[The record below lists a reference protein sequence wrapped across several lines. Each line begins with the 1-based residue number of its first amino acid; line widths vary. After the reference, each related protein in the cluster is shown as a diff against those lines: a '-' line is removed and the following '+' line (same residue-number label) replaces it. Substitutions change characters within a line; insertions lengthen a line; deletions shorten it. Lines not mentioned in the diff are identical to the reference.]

1 MTTKPPP
8 LYYFSG
14 INFNSGYYTTT
25 DEGVSLTQSEAD
37 SRYLIKTQADT
48 ASGIETFSNGIKSN
62 TIDTINT
69 TDITNISTNSSGN
82 IFIGTSASRTSSNP
96 IQIGTTASL
105 IRFGTSSNSQISSN
119 NLTMSNV
126 QCLNLNSITPSA
138 TFGLLGSHTGAI
150 NIGNI
155 VSRTGDIS
163 IASNQT
169 IGTGNIV
176 LGSSSITGAGTQ
188 NITIN
193 RPLTLAYQPS
203 ITNSFFQL
211 GYSEEQTGTPQSLST
226 SGGTV
231 FTSLL
236 TGPLTSIYGIYVI
249 NYTITI
255 NITTATTFTSQF
267 FGISK
272 TSTGTTS
279 ANDFVVGCHQI
290 KNIQEIYTSTSVLS
304 YSGYI
309 KIQTG
314 EQLYL
319 LMKASYGGSF
329 TITGSAKMVRV
340 G

>member
-8 LYYFSG
+8 SYYFSG
-14 INFNSGYYTTT
+14 ITFNSGYYTITENT
-25 DEGVSLTQSEAD
+25 LLSREDAD
-37 SRYLIKTQADT
+37 DRYLIKNTQDT
-48 ASGIETFSNGIKSN
+48 ATSLETFNQGISVYK
-62 TIDTINT
+62 
-69 TDITNISTNSSGN
+69 
-82 IFIGTSASRTSSNP
+82 P
-96 IQIGTTASL
+96 
-105 IRFGTSSNSQISSN
+105 
-119 NLTMSNV
+119 
-126 QCLNLNSITPSA
+126 
-138 TFGLLGSHTGAI
+138 
-150 NIGNI
+150 
-155 VSRTGDIS
+155 
-163 IASNQT
+163 
-169 IGTGNIV
+169 IV
-176 LGSSSITGAGTQ
+176 LH
-188 NITIN
+188 
-193 RPLTLAYQPS
+193 YQPS
-203 ITNSFFQL
+203 ETTSFFQL
-211 GYSEEQTGTPQSLST
+211 GYSEEQTGTPQTLST

-236 TGPLTSIYGIYVI
+236 TNPLISIYGIYVI

-267 FGISK
+267 FGLSK
-272 TSTGTTS
+272 TSTGTTT

-319 LMKASYGGSF
+319 LMRATYGGSF